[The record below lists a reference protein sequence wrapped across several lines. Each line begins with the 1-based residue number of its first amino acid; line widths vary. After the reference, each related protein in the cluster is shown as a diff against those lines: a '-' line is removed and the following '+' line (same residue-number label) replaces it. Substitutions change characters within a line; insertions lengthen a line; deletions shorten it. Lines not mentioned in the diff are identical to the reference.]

1 MPLISEEYRQL
12 NKQLHQDR
20 PDYGDDKSQW
30 SGYALNLTRSNGYNS
45 VLDYGCGKGKLA
57 KVFAEAGITVAEY
70 DPAIEGKDGDP
81 QPAELVTCCDVLEH
95 IEPVHLNA
103 VLRHLKELTQKRLF
117 AVISCRPAGKTLA
130 DGRNAHL
137 IVKPGSWWREKLA
150 DYFQV
155 LTWEERGSV
164 AACELVA
171 KKHMGRLKPKAR
183 RAMTP
188 DMTNF
193 MIGIRDQVNAA
204 SDAFSQLSNMRMW
217 EGFDDRPADLQGA
230 CDVLEHMNDIDEALA
245 EFARNSLKCSFVA
258 IKTNDLITEWDWKRV
273 IEKRIRVAQWQKE
286 GEHLIGIGAP
296 GITVQ
301 GICAVG
307 AVGDDDRWRNVEAS
321 LARITKRIE
330 TADKHDRVAV
340 VACYG
345 PSLLETIDTLKAS
358 YESGEVDVVS
368 VSGSHDL
375 LLSHGIVPKYHI
387 ECDPRPHKA
396 LNIDQSRPDVI
407 YMVASVCHPEYF
419 DKLGDA
425 DIRLWHVSTA
435 EHVMRLIGEAK
446 ENPRHIISG
455 GGSVGLRSIPLLYA
469 LGYREMHMFGLDCSF
484 KSDGETV
491 QQWAGK
497 HAGKRQ
503 DVCEVLCDQEL
514 FISSP
519 VLLTYATNFFETI
532 QKVTDLNVRLYGRGL
547 LQAMCKYYMSQGAME
562 RVDVDPE
569 VANSAERAA

>member
-1 MPLISEEYRQL
+1 MLISESYRQL
-12 NKQLHQDR
+12 NKKLHEDR

-30 SGYALNLTRSNGYNS
+30 SGYALNLFRNNGYNT

-484 KSDGETV
+484 QSDGETV